1 MGRLKVWLEGIP
13 ELVEGEIYGEGR
25 SCSDGGFIQI
35 LVNGKIT
42 PSPTSGNLDFSHYS
56 CPKIFEK
63 KSHKSLLTLLPHRWF
78 QYEESNPI
86 ELISE
91 DAIHRC
97 SSK

>member
-1 MGRLKVWLEGIP
+1 MMQ
-13 ELVEGEIYGEGR
+13 GEIYGEGR

-56 CPKIFEK
+56 CPKISEK

-91 DAIHRC
+91 DAIPRC